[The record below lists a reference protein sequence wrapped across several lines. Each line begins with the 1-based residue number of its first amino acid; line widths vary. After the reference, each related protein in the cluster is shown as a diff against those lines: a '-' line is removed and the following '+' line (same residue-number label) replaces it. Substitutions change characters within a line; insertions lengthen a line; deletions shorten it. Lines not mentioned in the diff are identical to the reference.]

1 MIAAKSVK
9 SVLKGKNFRW
19 TVQGLQVVYEALQRR
34 LIQTDIS
41 KGIDLPEELKKQLA
55 TIRNSSVSSQ

>member
-19 TVQGLQVVYEALQRR
+19 TVQGLQVVYEALQCR
-34 LIQTDIS
+34 LIQTGIS
-41 KGIDLPEELKKQLA
+41 KGIDLPEELKQQLA